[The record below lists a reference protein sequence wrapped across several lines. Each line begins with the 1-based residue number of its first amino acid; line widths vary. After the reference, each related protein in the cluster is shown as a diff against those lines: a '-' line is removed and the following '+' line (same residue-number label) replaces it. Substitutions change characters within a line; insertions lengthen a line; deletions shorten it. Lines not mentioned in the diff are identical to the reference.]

1 MPCSYYNI
9 SIVSRANGS
18 SSVASAAYQSGE
30 ALFEERT
37 NHQISYENKEGIS
50 HAEIMLPDHAPDE
63 FMDRKTLW
71 NSVEEIEKQYNSQ
84 LARKIVAALPRE
96 LPREDQI
103 QLVRDYCQENFV
115 SKGMCVDFAIH
126 DNEDGNPHTHIL
138 MTLRPMNEHGEWMPK
153 SHKVYDLDESGNK
166 ILLSSGY
173 YASHKEKTTDWDEQS
188 NAEKWRH
195 SWEKHTNAYLEK
207 NGVESRLDMRSYERQ
222 GSDRIAQIHMGPAVY
237 QMEKRGIKTFI
248 GDLNRSIQKMNEQLQ
263 QIKEMI
269 EKLISRVAD
278 LKTQLSHALDEL
290 KVPFVKGPP
299 ITLEDFLLRYIQDRK
314 QETGKEQKERE
325 TVITILQYLK
335 DRNIKSIPDLE
346 DNLVISKNKL
356 SVVQH
361 KMASNQARINT
372 INSYDYSLTV
382 IKENKEIY
390 GQYRN
395 QHFKTRREKIYQANK
410 DKIDSYMKAQ
420 RSITK
425 LKNSYPDKKIPWKA
439 LREERSQLSSENK
452 HLKSEADELQAHCS
466 RLEKTMDYVDK
477 VQLKDTLRDAIQKEK
492 ERLAENTPSIMT
504 HEPIMR
510 RKHDLER

>member
-1 MPCSYYNI
+1 
-9 SIVSRANGS
+9 
-18 SSVASAAYQSGE
+18 
-30 ALFEERT
+30 
-37 NHQISYENKEGIS
+37 
-50 HAEIMLPDHAPDE
+50 
-63 FMDRKTLW
+63 
-71 NSVEEIEKQYNSQ
+71 
-84 LARKIVAALPRE
+84 
-96 LPREDQI
+96 
-103 QLVRDYCQENFV
+103 
-115 SKGMCVDFAIH
+115 
-126 DNEDGNPHTHIL
+126 
-138 MTLRPMNEHGEWMPK
+138 
-153 SHKVYDLDESGNK
+153 
-166 ILLSSGY
+166 
-173 YASHKEKTTDWDEQS
+173 
-188 NAEKWRH
+188 
-195 SWEKHTNAYLEK
+195 
-207 NGVESRLDMRSYERQ
+207 MRSYERQ

-314 QETGKEQKERE
+314 QETGKEPKERE

-452 HLKSEADELQAHCS
+452 NLKSEADELQAHCS